1 MKKCLIFI
9 MVIAMGIL
17 FAACGSEEADAPAAY
32 SPSDIQVEEAD
43 GVNVYSVIYD
53 VDISDTEAWSGYDS
67 DDVVKQ
73 TAIDGIKACMDRD
86 DWSDDA
92 IVYGY
97 ANEALLKN
105 MMYSY
110 GRDGDY
116 TGIEL
121 YQIGIY
127 NDTYTLQGELE

>member
-1 MKKCLIFI
+1 MKKCLMFI
-9 MVIAMGIL
+9 MVFAMGIF
-17 FAACGSEEADAPAAY
+17 FAACGSEEADAPTAY
-32 SPSDIQVEEAD
+32 PPSDIQVEEAD

-73 TAIDGIKACMDRD
+73 TAIEGIKACMDRD
-86 DWSDDA
+86 DWSDDS

-110 GRDGDY
+110 GQDGDY

-127 NDTYTLQGELE
+127 NDTYTLQGELD

>member
-1 MKKCLIFI
+1 MKKYLIII
-9 MVIAMGIL
+9 MVLSMTFL
-17 FAACGSEEADAPAAY
+17 FGACGSEEADAPASY
-32 SPSDIQVEEAD
+32 SPSDIQVEDAD

-110 GRDGDY
+110 GQDGDY
-116 TGIEL
+116 SGIGL
-121 YQIGIY
+121 YQVGIY

>member
-1 MKKCLIFI
+1 MKKCLMFV
-9 MVIAMGIL
+9 MVMAMGIL
-17 FAACGSEEADAPAAY
+17 FAACGSDEADAPASY
-32 SPSDIQVEEAD
+32 HPSDIQVEDAD

-86 DWSDDA
+86 DWSNDA

-127 NDTYTLQGELE
+127 NDTYTLQGELD